1 MLRTRRT
8 GCPERQRARCC
19 YRSLAFATF
28 LRRLCDVVVVV
39 FLCQQ
44 HYSKAVKPSSS
55 NLQCIDERW
64 LWNHG
69 YKLTGTMSNN
79 SPVHVFEPLFGTGQL
94 LDNCRLKDGTIFHG
108 SVFNADPHELQVMW
122 RRVYNG
128 CTRAIC
134 ELKGIYNV

>member
-1 MLRTRRT
+1 
-8 GCPERQRARCC
+8 
-19 YRSLAFATF
+19 
-28 LRRLCDVVVVV
+28 
-39 FLCQQ
+39 
-44 HYSKAVKPSSS
+44 
-55 NLQCIDERW
+55 
-64 LWNHG
+64 
-69 YKLTGTMSNN
+69 MSNN

-94 LDNCRLKDGTIFHG
+94 LDNFRLKDGTIFHG